1 MGVRGLIYRIVIGR
15 HYREPHTNVSIYTL
29 TPFPSSTF
37 DGRGVCGMWR
47 RGRSSAYLLLLRRAG
62 PHLSSR
68 NGTGTSKK
76 DAAPSTVAAMRGF
89 NAVNILFPNSW
100 RARSKISGIYDA
112 SRRYAGT
119 HGKRGAEQTPND
131 GACRQRRSRDWQIGV
146 DGVIQEGE
154 LWSRMQ
160 VRCAAL

>member
-1 MGVRGLIYRIVIGR
+1 MLIYKIVVGR
-15 HYREPHTNVSIYTL
+15 HYRESHTNVSIYTL

-100 RARSKISGIYDA
+100 MARPKISGIYTLPGAMLVLTGNAAPNRLRTTVLAASADA
-112 SRRYAGT
+112 ATGKYAST
-119 HGKRGAEQTPND
+119 
-131 GACRQRRSRDWQIGV
+131 V
-146 DGVIQEGE
+146 
-154 LWSRMQ
+154 
-160 VRCAAL
+160 